1 MTEWL
6 FKSSMTAQKYGRN
19 VTIAAGVILVLAWAP
34 GIDIDSFK
42 PLGFEFKPGSKGKLS
57 TWCLLLGVLV
67 YYFFRF
73 CVDARIDYL
82 GSFHQRR
89 IHWSNWKSA
98 KKNLRNSRSQGD
110 GNSVVNQMNKYADVN
125 PWIIEVRK
133 FWIFDFGTSV
143 ADFCLLH
150 IPVAS
155 RSTPFGR
162 EFRDLVMSQNPVS
175 GVFRDPA

>member
-1 MTEWL
+1 MAFQIL
-6 FKSSMTAQKYGRN
+6 NDPAQKYGRN
-19 VTIAAGVILVLAWAP
+19 VTIAAGVILVLALAP
-34 GIDIDSFK
+34 GIDIVRFK

-57 TWCLLLGVLV
+57 TWYLLLGVLV
-67 YYFFRF
+67 YYYFRF

-89 IHWSNWKSA
+89 IHWSNRKSA

-125 PWIIEVRK
+125 PWIIEVRN
-133 FWIFDFGTSV
+133 FGYLIL
-143 ADFCLLH
+143 ALRLPIFCLLH
-150 IPVAS
+150 ISLAS

-175 GVFRDPA
+175 GVFREPA